1 MNYPATIKHL
11 IECFKKL
18 PGIGEKTAERLA
30 LSCLNMDDETIE
42 LFTNSLKDSK
52 TKINLMKAFAGES
65 QARNRYTFGASQ
77 AKGEKLALIEQA
89 FLYTADQERAH
100 AKVFYNHLKELSG
113 GTIHIDG
120 GYPVEIFDNIA
131 QTLRAAQ
138 HDEYEEWE
146 DVYKNFANTAREE
159 GFLAVANSFDK
170 IAEIEK
176 IHGDRFGDFAQ
187 KMEDGT
193 LFKSDKEEQWICL
206 NCGHV
211 HTGLEAPK
219 ACPVCQHPQGY
230 FILYSNSPFGN

>member
-1 MNYPATIKHL
+1 MNQL
-11 IECFKKL
+11 
-18 PGIGEKTAERLA
+18 R
-30 LSCLNMDDETIE
+30 
-42 LFTNSLKDSK
+42 DSK

-146 DVYKNFANTAREE
+146 EVYKNFANTAREE

-211 HTGLEAPK
+211 HTGVEAPK